1 MDFSNLSL
9 NDPLDSKMILI
20 QDTEFPGVIFEDVS
34 ETYRNSDVSFR
45 KIKQYLNF
53 QQGESFL
60 NLFAF

>member
-45 KIKQYLNF
+45 KIKQ
-53 QQGESFL
+53 
-60 NLFAF
+60 